1 MITARKQKDERR
13 VKHDRYY
20 SVSDLC
26 CTCCSDS
33 RASYHVVYLREEA
46 ETMITQDEYNALLE
60 AVKKDRLALF
70 ELVTVLQEKE
80 IISKPEKG
88 RIASKLNDT
97 EGLKDE
103 LL

>member
-1 MITARKQKDERR
+1 
-13 VKHDRYY
+13 
-20 SVSDLC
+20 
-26 CTCCSDS
+26 
-33 RASYHVVYLREEA
+33 
-46 ETMITQDEYNALLE
+46 MITQDEYNALLE